1 VSAQWTGP
9 AVDVA
14 ELWRY
19 RALRLKRLSRLL
31 LVLAVSVGIGVLL
44 WTALAAG
51 EHRADSW
58 CRAHPE
64 QARTA
69 STCAGAF

>member
-1 VSAQWTGP
+1 
-9 AVDVA
+9 VDVA
-14 ELWRY
+14 ELWRL
-19 RALRLKRLSRLL
+19 RAVRLKHLSHLL
-31 LVLAVSVGIGVLL
+31 LVFAVSVGIGVLL

-64 QARTA
+64 QARSA
-69 STCAGAF
+69 STCQGAF

>member
-14 ELWRY
+14 ELWRI
-19 RALRLKRLSRLL
+19 RAVRLKHLSHLL
-31 LVLAVSVGIGVLL
+31 LVFAVSVGIGLVL
-44 WTALAAG
+44 WVALAAG

-58 CRAHPE
+58 CRAHPDL
-64 QARTA
+64 ARTA
-69 STCAGAF
+69 STCQGAF